1 LILNPLLTVIEETN
15 DAMSIQALYTAC
27 TGMNSM
33 QKKLDVIAN
42 NLANA
47 ETTGFKADRANFEDL
62 FYRHEKYPGSQDSSG
77 AYTPTGITI
86 GTGSRVE
93 STQSN
98 LTQGSLQQTGNSLD
112 LAIQGQGFF
121 QIKDPSGT
129 IYYSRAGNFSQN
141 SQGQV
146 VMGSANIGRL
156 LEPAITLP
164 QDAMNIS
171 VSTAGVVS
179 YQTQTSQNQQQAGT
193 IQLANFINP
202 QGLLKI
208 GENLYQ
214 ETDAS
219 GAAQTGVPGANGMG
233 TTQQGSLE
241 QSNVDPVT
249 SLIELITTQRAFEMN
264 SQTIQAGNQCWQ
276 TINNLI
282 K

>member
-1 LILNPLLTVIEETN
+1 
-15 DAMSIQALYTAC
+15 MSIQALYTAC

-33 QKKLDVIAN
+33 QNKLDVIAN

-47 ETTGFKADRANFEDL
+47 ETTAFKADRPNFEDL
-62 FYRHEKYPGSQDSSG
+62 FYRQEKYPGSQDSSG
-77 AYTPTGITI
+77 VYTPTGIAI
-86 GTGSRVE
+86 GTGSRLQ

-98 LTQGSLQQTGNSLD
+98 FTQGSLQQTGNALD
-112 LAIQGQGFF
+112 IAIQGQGFF

-129 IYYSRAGNFSQN
+129 ILYSRAGNFSQN
-141 SQGQV
+141 SQGQIV
-146 VMGSANIGRL
+146 IGSANIGRL
-156 LEPAITLP
+156 LEPTITIP

-171 VSTAGVVS
+171 VSTAGVVT
-179 YQTQTSQNQQQAGT
+179 YQTATSQNQQQAGT

-202 QGLLKI
+202 QGLLKL

-214 ETDAS
+214 QTDAS
-219 GAAQTGVPGANGMG
+219 GQPQTGVPGANGMG

-241 QSNVDPVT
+241 QSNVDPIS
-249 SLIELITTQRAFEMN
+249 SLIDLITTQRSFEMN
-264 SQTIQAGNQCWQ
+264 SQTIQAGNECWQ

>member
-1 LILNPLLTVIEETN
+1 
-15 DAMSIQALYTAC
+15 MSIQALYTAAS
-27 TGMNSM
+27 GMNSM
-33 QKKLDVIAN
+33 QAKLDVISN

-62 FYRHEKYPGSQDSSG
+62 FYRQDKFPGSQDSG
-77 AYTPTGITI
+77 GLYTPVGIAY

-98 LTQGSLQQTGNSLD
+98 MTQGSLKQTSVPLD
-112 LAIQGQGFF
+112 VAIQGSGLF

-129 IYYSRAGNFSQN
+129 IYYTRAGNFSKN
-141 SQGQV
+141 ANGDIV
-146 VMGSANIGRL
+146 VGSANIGRL
-156 LEPAITLP
+156 LEPQVTIP
-164 QDAMNIS
+164 QDATNITIS
-171 VSTAGVVS
+171 SAGQFSWRVPG
-179 YQTQTSQNQQQAGT
+179 TQTLQQGPT

-219 GAAQTGVPGANGMG
+219 GTAQLANPGQNGMG

-241 QSNVDPVT
+241 ESNVDPVS
-249 SLIELITTQRAFEMN
+249 SLIDLITTQRAFEMN
-264 SQTIQAGNQCWQ
+264 SQTIKAGDQAMQ
-276 TINNLI
+276 TITGLFR
-282 K
+282 

>member
-1 LILNPLLTVIEETN
+1 
-15 DAMSIQALYTAC
+15 MSIQALYTAG

-33 QKKLDVIAN
+33 QAKLDVIAN
-42 NLANA
+42 NLANT

-62 FYRHEKYPGSQDSSG
+62 FYHQEKYPGTQDSSG
-77 AYTPTGITI
+77 AYTPTGIAT
-86 GTGSRVE
+86 GTGSRVQ

-98 LTQGSLQQTGNSLD
+98 FTQGSLQQTGNSSTWRSKD
-112 LAIQGQGFF
+112 KGFSRSRIRRARF
-121 QIKDPSGT
+121 FT
-129 IYYSRAGNFSQN
+129 RRAGNFSQN
-141 SQGQV
+141 ANGQI

-156 LEPAITLP
+156 LEPAITHS
-164 QDAMNIS
+164 QDATNIS
-171 VSTAGVVS
+171 ISTAGVVS
-179 YQTQTSQNQQQAGT
+179 YQVPSSQTQQQAGT

-219 GAAQTGVPGANGMG
+219 GTAQTGAPGSSNGMG
-233 TTQQGSLE
+233 TLQQGSLE
-241 QSNVDPVT
+241 QSNVDPVS
-249 SLIELITTQRAFEMN
+249 SLIDLITTQRAFEMN
-264 SQTIQAGNQCWQ
+264 SQTIQAGNECWQ